1 MYKHII
7 SYRFYENLK
16 PGSSIS
22 PVKKLEIIV
31 DEKIYSDG
39 PGIWKTKCKNFISSK
54 TGINP
59 EQVLEDSNFGIKFIG
74 IEGEKSKLKNDETS
88 NDKSR
93 NTKSVEELEM
103 EREQERLNRE
113 ANEVE
118 LKKMANKIVD
128 FYNSIKPYLKYIIP
142 IYSISFIVC
151 LFIDAFISYVL
162 FVPVAI
168 LLWAHYTKSR

>member
-1 MYKHII
+1 MYKHVI

-39 PGIWKTKCKNFISSK
+39 PGVWKTKCKNFISSK

-59 EQVLEDSNFGIKFIG
+59 EQVLDDSNFGIKFIG
-74 IEGEKSKLKNDETS
+74 IEGEKSKSKNDGKS
-88 NDKSR
+88 NDESR
-93 NTKSVEELEM
+93 NTKSAEELEI

-113 ANEVE
+113 AWAVE

-142 IYSISFIVC
+142 IYSISFIVS
-151 LFIDAFISYVL
+151 LFTNIFISYVL
-162 FVPVAI
+162 FVIVVI
-168 LLWAHYTKSR
+168 LIWAHYTKSK